1 MAIITKKII
10 EKMEKGKIFAN
21 AYEEVKDELCFTY
34 NQKIL
39 LTRDHIQ
46 SIIQIKNS

>member
-1 MAIITKKII
+1 M
-10 EKMEKGKIFAN
+10 EKMEKGKMFAS

-46 SIIQIKNS
+46 SIIHIENFEN